1 MAKIGTIFAKDKKIM
16 AIAISNIPVLRGEV
30 ADRFIEMAKQA
41 EKERATIDFAK
52 KREMFRRMLE
62 RARK

>member
-1 MAKIGTIFAKDKKIM
+1 M
-16 AIAISNIPVLRGEV
+16 AISNIPVLRGEV

-41 EKERATIDFAK
+41 EKERATIDFTK

>member
-1 MAKIGTIFAKDKKIM
+1 M
-16 AIAISNIPVLRGEV
+16 AISSIPVLRGEV
-30 ADRFIEMAKQA
+30 ADCFIEMARQA

-62 RARK
+62 RGRK